1 MRTKERQKKNW
12 YVQFFVFVLL
22 ALVNRSLFL
31 HASKLLLSGE
41 TVRFDIVRKVQR
53 HSGRCSS
60 FMVSALSP
68 GASGLC
74 SSPGQVHCVVFL
86 GKTLNSQSVPLS
98 TQGI

>member
-60 FMVSALSP
+60 FMVSAVSP
-68 GASGLC
+68 GASGPG

-86 GKTLNSQSVPLS
+86 DKTL
-98 TQGI
+98 

>member
-60 FMVSALSP
+60 FMVSALSSWSKWP
-68 GASGLC
+68 GFEPWPGTLC
-74 SSPGQVHCVVFL
+74 CVLGQD
-86 GKTLNSQSVPLS
+86 T
-98 TQGI
+98 